1 MLSRLN
7 PFKGLPNP
15 REVWAWG
22 MFDLANQ
29 SFAILINTLFFPI
42 YFASVIVGDDTKGKW
57 LWGLA
62 AGGANLLVVVCAP
75 IVGAFADSTGSKK
88 RVLFVTWLGC
98 VASLVLLSFAGPG
111 MVAYAMIFFACA
123 TVCYSAGENLVASF
137 LPDIADAR
145 RMARVSALGWT
156 MGYAGALLVLPVAL
170 VITGTEASA
179 SENRTLV
186 LLAAVWFFAN
196 ALPTFLFVHEKRIAP
211 TPGSHANPLTVGFVR
226 FGRTIR
232 DASQFRQVFRFLPA
246 FLVYSCGVQVVIYF
260 SGIIATDDFGFTGV
274 KLLLFFLQI
283 TVTAGIGAFG
293 IGKLQDALGR
303 KRALTLTLGVW
314 IVASVGAALLPRT
327 PEFEWAFWLI
337 GNLIGLALGAI
348 GAGSRAF
355 FGVLTPLH
363 KSAEFFG
370 LWGASYKLAAVIGP
384 PLYGL
389 AVALFSG
396 GPEKPSSDF
405 GSRAALLVVAG
416 FFTAGLIGLSFVNEG
431 QGRRDARRS
440 DREAGARAADAR
452 DLAAAQSV
460 AGSESPPIS

>member
-1 MLSRLN
+1 MLARLN

-42 YFASVIVGDDTKGKW
+42 YFKEVIVGDPDRGDW

-62 AGGANLLVVVCAP
+62 VGGANLLVVISAP
-75 IVGAFADSTGSKK
+75 IVGAFADSSGAKK
-88 RVLFVTWLGC
+88 RVLLFTWLGC
-98 VASLVLLSFAGPG
+98 VLALAALSFAGPG
-111 MVAYAMIFFACA
+111 MVAYAVICFACA
-123 TVCYSAGENLVASF
+123 TVCYSAGENLVAAF
-137 LPDIADAR
+137 LPDIADAK

-170 VITGTEASA
+170 VITGAEASPA
-179 SENRTLV
+179 ENRTLV
-186 LLAAVWFFAN
+186 LLTALWFFVN
-196 ALPTFLFVHEKRIAP
+196 ALPTFLFVHEHKLARAP
-211 TPGSHANPLTVGFVR
+211 AVRGNPLTIGFVR
-226 FGRTIR
+226 FGRTVR
-232 DASQFRQVFRFLPA
+232 DASNFRQVFRFLPA
-246 FLVYSCGVQVVIYF
+246 FLVYACGVQVVIYF
-260 SGIIATDDFGFTGV
+260 SGIIAKNDFGLTGV

-293 IGKLQDALGR
+293 IGKLQDSLGR
-303 KRALTLTLGVW
+303 KRALMLTLVVW
-314 IVASVGAALLPRT
+314 IVASVGAALMPRSA
-327 PEFEWAFWLI
+327 EYEWVFWMI

-370 LWGASYKLAAVIGP
+370 LWGAAYKLAAVIGP
-384 PLYGL
+384 PIYGVASGL
-389 AVALFSG
+389 LGSRVAL
-396 GPEKPSSDF
+396 
-405 GSRAALLVVAG
+405 LLVAG
-416 FFTAGLIGLSFVNEG
+416 FFGAGLLGLSFVNEG

-440 DREAGARAADAR
+440 DREANGSATSAR
-452 DLAAAQSV
+452 DIAAAASV
-460 AGSESPPIS
+460 AGTETPPPS